1 MTKVSVIVPAY
12 NLEAY
17 VGDCLLSLLTQR
29 TDFSFEVVVAN
40 DASTDSTRAV
50 IAALQP
56 QWGERL
62 QLVDNPHNLGLVA
75 TMGRLLAAA
84 KGDYI
89 AYVDG
94 DDLALPG
101 KLQAQ
106 ADYLDQHPGCA
117 ICYHESEMFDS
128 ASGQLLKHY
137 SRDYYNAAYIPQR
150 ADISHLIRYGVF
162 LQASSVM
169 IRRHGQLPASLD
181 HGCRIICDYP
191 WHIANAHYGA
201 GSVDRLDAVL
211 GRYRIHGAS
220 FGAQTSRN
228 LERRIAVTRE
238 LERACTQALAFGV
251 DPQIVA
257 QGVSHHRFSAALYFL
272 RLGEDLL
279 FQQLIDEAE
288 CDGWYFD
295 ERHRQAWELRQQPAQ
310 VRALLGFCQ
319 AGGG

>member
-75 TMGRLLAAA
+75 TMERLLAAA

-101 KLQAQ
+101 KLQEI
-106 ADYLDQHPGCA
+106 G
-117 ICYHESEMFDS
+117 
-128 ASGQLLKHY
+128 
-137 SRDYYNAAYIPQR
+137 R
-150 ADISHLIRYGVF
+150 AHV
-162 LQASSVM
+162 
-169 IRRHGQLPASLD
+169 
-181 HGCRIICDYP
+181 
-191 WHIANAHYGA
+191 
-201 GSVDRLDAVL
+201 
-211 GRYRIHGAS
+211 
-220 FGAQTSRN
+220 
-228 LERRIAVTRE
+228 
-238 LERACTQALAFGV
+238 
-251 DPQIVA
+251 
-257 QGVSHHRFSAALYFL
+257 
-272 RLGEDLL
+272 
-279 FQQLIDEAE
+279 
-288 CDGWYFD
+288 
-295 ERHRQAWELRQQPAQ
+295 
-310 VRALLGFCQ
+310 
-319 AGGG
+319 